1 MAIQAQRKISPQEYL
16 EIERSRDYK
25 SEYVH
30 GEMFAMAGASEQH
43 NLIVT
48 NVIAELRAQLKGR
61 SCKVYPSDMRVNSPA
76 TGLYTYPDVTI
87 ACGKAQFIDREQD
100 TLINPVVIIEVL
112 SRTTADYDRGGKF
125 AHYRKI
131 ERLEEYL
138 LISQHIALIE
148 HYIRQPHD
156 FWLFSE
162 TSGLSGNIELPSIQC
177 QLILAEVYDKVE
189 FRDGVPFESGR
200 HLGNMKTT

>member
-1 MAIQAQRKISPQEYL
+1 MAIQAQKKIRPQEYL
-16 EIERSRDYK
+16 EMERSRDYK

-48 NVIAELRAQLKGR
+48 NVIAELRTQLKGR

-76 TGLYTYPDVTI
+76 TGLYTYPDVTVV
-87 ACGKAQFIDREQD
+87 CGKAHFVDGEQD

-112 SRTTADYDRGGKF
+112 SKTTADYDRGGKF

-131 ERLEEYL
+131 ATLQEYL

-148 HYIRQPHD
+148 HYVRQPNE

-162 TSGLSGNIELPSIQC
+162 ISGLSEKVELPSIQC
-177 QLILAEVYDKVE
+177 QLVLEEVYDKVE
-189 FRDGVPFESGR
+189 FRDGSPR
-200 HLGNMKTT
+200 